1 MFNTGVY
8 NYINIMDKA
17 ADASW
22 LRNEVINNNI
32 ANNDTPG
39 YKRKDVQFDEILA
52 TQLKATRYQNL
63 DDSVNTVRLNTL
75 NAKIY
80 TDSTNYS
87 YRIDGNN
94 VDIDTENVELAS
106 NEIKYNALIDS
117 IGHEFARLKSVI
129 K

>member
-8 NYINIMDKA
+8 NYINIIDKA

-32 ANNDTPG
+32 ANNATPG
-39 YKRKDVQFDEILA
+39 YKRQDVQFDEILA
-52 TQLKATRYQNL
+52 TELKATRYQNL
-63 DDSVNTVRLNTL
+63 DDSVKNVNLNTL
-75 NAKIY
+75 NPKIY
-80 TDSTNYS
+80 TDSVNYS

-117 IGHEFARLKSVI
+117 IGQEFARLKSVI

>member
-1 MFNTGVY
+1 
-8 NYINIMDKA
+8 MDKA